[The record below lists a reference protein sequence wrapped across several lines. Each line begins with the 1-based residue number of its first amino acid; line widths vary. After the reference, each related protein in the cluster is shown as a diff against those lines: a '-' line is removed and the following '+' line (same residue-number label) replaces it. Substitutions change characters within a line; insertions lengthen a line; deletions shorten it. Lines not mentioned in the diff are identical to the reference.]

1 MRITLDVPD
10 EIANSVEDVAR
21 ARGVSRDILVANA
34 LRACYPPMSPELRAE
49 LDEWQAAADEDAAK
63 LGL

>member
-10 EIANSVEDVAR
+10 EIAGWVDEMAR
-21 ARGVSRDILVANA
+21 ARGVSRGMLVADA

-49 LDEWQAAADEDAAK
+49 LDQWQAANAEDLAK